1 MRGSMVGGAW
11 RARTSRRSVKLV
23 IAAAAA
29 PVLVASMGAM
39 AANAAS
45 FSPASPAESGQA
57 QLSPAQAAQLSQ
69 NVNQPVIV
77 IMKSQLAQAQVG
89 SRAAGAR
96 ATAVRGSQAAVVA
109 ELSEVHATNVK
120 QYSLVNA
127 VAATVSAGEESWLRA
142 NSSVA
147 EVVPD
152 STITVTEPAAPTATT
167 TSATPSKVKT
177 SLKPH
182 VIPGACSKTPQL
194 DSEGLTLTNTA
205 SYNKHQK
212 TARSLGFTGAGVK
225 VAWIADGLDPDN
237 INFIRRNHTSVFDKA
252 TGGDYEDFTGL
263 GPGAQT
269 GGDEAFLDANTIA
282 GQGIHVYNVNGY
294 GAQSYKT
301 PCNVRIEGVAPG
313 ASLDGFD
320 VFAEAINSSGEYVL
334 GTPESNF
341 LEAINYAV
349 ETDHVNVINESFGE
363 NTVPDITALDAV
375 KIFDDAAVVA
385 GVVVV
390 SSTGDAGATGTIGSP
405 ATDPAVI
412 AAGGSTDDRYYAQT
426 NYAAARYFATTGWLN
441 DNISALSSGGTDETN
456 GTVDLVAP
464 AEASW
469 ASCQPDPAVYYSC
482 VTETGKPSDI
492 EESGGT
498 SESSPFIAGAA
509 ALVIQAYRHTHHN
522 ANPPPALVKRI
533 LVSTATDL
541 GAPADE
547 QGAGL
552 LNSYKA
558 VELAESIST
567 SHRVGDTLLLSPT
580 ALSATGRAGS
590 THRFPVTITNTG
602 AQTQVVHLSGRTFG
616 PNENIHSGK
625 VTLKD
630 GVSPQFANYQGI
642 QNNYGVFHF
651 KVTRGQDR
659 LAMAVDYPGNQLN
672 CNLGAFCESD
682 LNDRVRVILID
693 PRGRFASH
701 SFPQGPGN
709 HDLLDVRYPRAGTWT
724 GVIFGDVKGPKDSV
738 GGTNGTVRWQESTER
753 FTRFGAVSPSTVVL
767 APGHSRTVMV
777 TERTPAQ
784 PGDASGSIVL
794 TSNRGGVD
802 NYLGPESNSIPV
814 TLRSLIDVATGGHF
828 SGTLTGGNGRDP
840 GEGQLEYYEFTVPG
854 GVHSITANLHFRND
868 PTDPAGAYLVSPDGA
883 ALAVGQNSFL
893 RGSGT
898 SAVLYATNGLTAT
911 TLNPQPGTWTV
922 IVNFAGAVVGNE
934 ISEPFSGS
942 VAFNDVDAS
951 ATGLPDSASQQLT
964 ADKAVTVPVK
974 YTNHTPAVQE
984 LFADGRLN
992 AAQSTTLTVLSPTSA
1007 TVPLPM
1013 TGTTYEPTWLV
1024 PTETSSISVS
1034 QSSTVPGMFDLGYN
1048 DDDSDPDLPS
1058 ASPGSVL
1065 CGTSALASWAPPGG
1079 TVSQG
1084 VWSTGPTECGPFS
1097 APAPGTASATDT
1109 MTAVTKPF
1117 DPAVTSATGD
1127 LWELSVNSSPA
1138 TTFAPVEVDPGKTVT
1153 IDVTITPSAP
1163 LGSVV
1168 SGTLYIDD
1176 YNWITQPYLNTNAN
1190 ELAAFPYEYTVAS
1203 GG

>member
-1 MRGSMVGGAW
+1 MRGSMAGGAW
-11 RARTSRRSVKLV
+11 SARASRKSARLM

-29 PVLVASMGAM
+29 TALVASMGAM
-39 AANAAS
+39 AANAA
-45 FSPASPAESGQA
+45 PV
-57 QLSPAQAAQLSQ
+57 SPAQSGEAQLTPAEAAQLST

-96 ATAVRGSQAAVVA
+96 ATAVRGSQAALVA
-109 ELSEVHATNVK
+109 ELREVHAKNVK
-120 QYSLVNA
+120 RYSLVNA
-127 VAATVSAGEESWLRA
+127 VAATVSSGEESWLRA

-152 STITVTEPAAPTATT
+152 STITVSESAAPTATT
-167 TSATPSKVKT
+167 TPSKVPTK
-177 SLKPH
+177 LKPH
-182 VIPGACSKTPQL
+182 IIPGACSKKPLL
-194 DSEGLTLTNTA
+194 DSEGLSLTNTA
-205 SYNKHQK
+205 SYDPHQK

-225 VAWIADGLDPDN
+225 VAWIADGLDPKN
-237 INFIRRNHTSVFDKA
+237 INFIRPNGTSVFDRA

-294 GAQSYKT
+294 GAQSYPT
-301 PCNVRIEGVAPG
+301 ACNIRIEGVAPG

-320 VFAEAINSSGEYVL
+320 VFAEAISGGEYVL
-334 GTPESNF
+334 DTTESNF

-375 KIFDDAAVVA
+375 KIFDDAAVAA

-464 AEASW
+464 AELSW

-492 EESGGT
+492 EENGGT

-522 ANPPPALVKRI
+522 ANPTPALVKQI
-533 LVSTATDL
+533 LMSTATDL

-558 VELAESIST
+558 VELAESISGG
-567 SHRVGDTLLLSPT
+567 HRVGDTLLLSPT
-580 ALSATGRAGS
+580 ALNATGAAGS
-590 THRFPVTITNTG
+590 THRFPVTVTNTG
-602 AQTQVVHLSGRTFG
+602 AQTQVVRLSGRTFG
-616 PNENIHSGK
+616 PNEDTHSGK
-625 VTLKD
+625 ITLKD
-630 GVSPQFANYQGI
+630 GVSPEFENYQGI

-651 KVTRGQDR
+651 TVRPGQDR
-659 LAMAVDYPGNQLN
+659 LVMAVDYPGDQAN
-672 CNLGAFCESD
+672 CNLGAFCDSD
-682 LNDRVRVILID
+682 LNDRVRVILVD
-693 PRGRFASH
+693 PLGRFASH

-709 HDLLDVRYPRAGTWT
+709 HDLLDVRYPTAGTWT
-724 GVIFGDVKGPKDSV
+724 GVIFGDIKGPKDSV

-753 FTRFGAVSPSTVVL
+753 FARFGSVSQPSVVL
-767 APGHSRTVMV
+767 KPGQSRTVVV

-784 PGDASGSIVL
+784 SGDASGSIVL

-802 NYLGPESNSIPV
+802 SYLGPESNSIPV
-814 TLRSLIDVATGGHF
+814 TLRSLINVATGGHF

-840 GEGQLEYYEFTVPG
+840 GEGQEEFYEFTVPV
-854 GVHSITANLHFRND
+854 GVHSITANLDFPND
-868 PTDPAGAYLVSPDGA
+868 PADPAGAYLVSPDGA
-883 ALAVGQNSFL
+883 ALAVGQNSFV
-893 RGSGT
+893 RGSGS
-898 SAVLYATNGLTAT
+898 SAVLYLTNGLTAT
-911 TLNPQPGTWTV
+911 TLNPQPGTWTL
-922 IVNFAGAVVGNE
+922 IVDFAGAVVGNE
-934 ISEPFSGS
+934 ISEPFSGN
-942 VAFNDVDAS
+942 VAFNDVHAS
-951 ATGLPDSASQQLT
+951 AAGLPDSASLKLT
-964 ADKAVTVPVK
+964 AGMPVTVPVK
-974 YTNHTPAVQE
+974 YTNNTPAVQE

-992 AAQSTTLTVLSPTSA
+992 AAKSMTLTTLSPTTA

-1013 TGTTYEPTWLV
+1013 TGTTYGPTWLV

-1058 ASPGSVL
+1058 ATPGSVL
-1065 CGTSALASWAPPGG
+1065 CGTSASASWAPPGG

-1084 VWSTGPTECGPFS
+1084 VWASGPTECGPFP
-1097 APAPGTASATDT
+1097 APATAGSATDT

-1117 DPAVTSATGD
+1117 DPAVKSATGD
-1127 LWELSVNSSPA
+1127 IWELSVNPSAASS
-1138 TTFAPVEVDPGKTVT
+1138 FAPVEVDPGHTVT
-1153 IDVTITPSAP
+1153 IDVTITPSAAA
-1163 LGSVV
+1163 GSVV

-1176 YNWITQPYLNTNAN
+1176 YNWITQPYLNPDAN
-1190 ELAAFPYEYTVAS
+1190 ELAAFPYKYTVAS
-1203 GG
+1203 GS